1 VFGPEDHRQMFD
13 RIEAELLDDAIDN
26 AFGQEGRE
34 TETLEY
40 QLRAPLADH
49 VLSAFL
55 MAMDD
60 AVESGDVIHA
70 AMYQRLINRT
80 LEQNDRLASDYEE
93 AVRQQDQQP
102 DIPEEMMGLVGM
114 MGGGQAGFGDQ
125 HR

>member
-1 VFGPEDHRQMFD
+1 MFD